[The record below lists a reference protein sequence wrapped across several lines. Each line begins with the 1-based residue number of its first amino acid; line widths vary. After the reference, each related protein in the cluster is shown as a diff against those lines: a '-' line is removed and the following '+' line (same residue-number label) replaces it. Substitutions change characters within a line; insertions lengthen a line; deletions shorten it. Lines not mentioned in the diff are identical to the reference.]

1 MKLAL
6 LIIVVLAVAA
16 FATPYLQQDPGYVLL
31 SYGPWSVEMSLAV
44 AGLIIIIAFLTVNF
58 ALSSTSFILTL
69 PTQIR
74 RWLYKRHES
83 KANEALRQG
92 LIAHTEGKWEHAEKA
107 LIAQAKKSP
116 HPMVH
121 YLAAARAAHAQEA
134 HQRAEDY
141 LRQAERHAEKND
153 FTVQLTRAELEIERG
168 EPAKALTHLT
178 QLREKDPKNGALL
191 VLIAKAYQELN
202 QWREL
207 ASLLIDIKKYKA
219 MIPEK
224 FVRLE
229 KKTAQGLLRSTD
241 AGNLSD
247 LHKLWDSLSKDIR
260 QDPPLIA
267 VFAEQLT
274 THEHGDDD
282 AEVLLRDAI
291 NKQWDKR
298 LVHLYGALETSSPQ
312 KQLEAGEKWLKDHQ
326 SDAALLFALGRICLR
341 NRLWGKARDY
351 LETSLRIDRNA
362 EAYHT
367 LALLLEQMNEPD
379 RAAECYRKG
388 LEVSAHQV
396 FEYFPTGKI
405 KNDALGLRP
414 LVPR

>member
-1 MKLAL
+1 MMLAL
-6 LIIVVLAVAA
+6 LIIAVLVVAA
-16 FATPYLQQDPGYVLL
+16 FATHYLQQDPGYVLL
-31 SYGPWSVEMSLAV
+31 SYGEWSVEMSLAV
-44 AGLIIIIAFLTVNF
+44 AGFIIIFGFLFVNF
-58 ALSSTSFILTL
+58 ALTSTSFILTL
-69 PTQIR
+69 PTHIR
-74 RWLYKRHES
+74 RWLHKRYES

-134 HQRAEDY
+134 HDRVEEY

-168 EPAKALTHLT
+168 EPAKALAHLSL
-178 QLREKDPKNGALL
+178 LREKDPKNGALL
-191 VLIAKAYQELN
+191 VLMAKSYQELS
-202 QWREL
+202 QWQEL

-224 FVRLE
+224 FAHLE
-229 KKTAQGLLRSTD
+229 KKAAQGLLRSAEISSLTE
-241 AGNLSD
+241 
-247 LHKLWDSLSKDIR
+247 LHTLWDSLSKEIR
-260 QDPPLIA
+260 QDSSVIA
-267 VFAEQLT
+267 IFAEQLT
-274 THEHGDDD
+274 NHERGDDD
-282 AEVLLRDAI
+282 AEIVLRETI
-291 NKQWDKR
+291 NKHWDKR

-312 KQLEAGEKWLKDHQ
+312 KQLESAEKWLKEHQ

-405 KNDALGLRP
+405 KSDGVGMRP
-414 LVPR
+414 FAPR